1 MMKKERASARARR
14 DAHRGKGANA
24 ERTRHGRSHGLFV
37 DVRTAFS
44 RSGLLRHH
52 GTGYPHGQATAA
64 GPRRPA
70 RARRPDAEPR
80 SWETEGGELPSGTWH
95 PGGGCSRSWQ
105 EVTPTRL
112 VLKASERMGVR
123 PATGTQTPAPG
134 ATAWPTAGRAQR
146 FADVALPCAALVK
159 VPTSLGCTGIPRWR
173 GHLTGGLRAAR
184 LLVHA
189 PTH

>member
-1 MMKKERASARARR
+1 MNWRMMKKERASARARR

-95 PGGGCSRSWQ
+95 PAGGCSRSWQ

-112 VLKASERMGVR
+112 VLKASERTGVR

-134 ATAWPTAGRAQR
+134 APPRGRRRGAHS
-146 FADVALPCAALVK
+146 ALQTWLCR
-159 VPTSLGCTGIPRWR
+159 VPRLSKSPPRWDAQ
-173 GHLTGGLRAAR
+173 GSPGGEG
-184 LLVHA
+184 
-189 PTH
+189 T